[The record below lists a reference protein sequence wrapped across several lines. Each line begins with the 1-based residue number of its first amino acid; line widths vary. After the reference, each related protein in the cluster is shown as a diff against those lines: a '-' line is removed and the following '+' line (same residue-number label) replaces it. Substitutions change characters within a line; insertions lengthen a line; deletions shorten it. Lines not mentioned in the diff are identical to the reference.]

1 MYENVTKGTIGSNMI
16 DLKMNGIEEMT
27 IVIIEMIIDTIDN
40 ESIGNVLMI
49 GDVSTKIGGGK
60 MKKDGKM
67 MNEDERLTNGE
78 EKMILEEGNRMIEE
92 GTMGINGERWTTGD
106 GTMIGVEKMTI
117 DEKNTKID
125 HGWDEEA
132 GREVRHEKIG
142 IEKIQDLGKKIGK
155 ILL

>member
-40 ESIGNVLMI
+40 ESIGNVSMI

-125 HGWDEEA
+125 HG
-132 GREVRHEKIG
+132 
-142 IEKIQDLGKKIGK
+142 
-155 ILL
+155 